1 VVIDL
6 VTICDLGTPAEFS
19 ATAKVYPPANFR
31 IILTMLGD
39 GANFGA
45 EQEHFPEDDL
55 TWWPDVTM
63 LTCHEKRGDMCHLE
77 TSE

>member
-1 VVIDL
+1 VTIDL
-6 VTICDLGTPAEFS
+6 VTICDLGTPTEFS

-31 IILTMLGD
+31 TILTVLGD

-63 LTCHEKRGDMCHLE
+63 LTCHEKER
-77 TSE
+77 